1 MRVCCW
7 VALLLL
13 VLVIACQSDRGQ
25 SRVPLSTPPSTPSRS
40 DVGTTIPAATAAVMQ
55 RSSLPSAQPQ
65 VPDESTAVMS
75 TAGGMLSSTPVAEAT
90 EQPHRTEGVT
100 APAILASAH
109 TSFPAAPDR
118 DLVELARSLR
128 LKTKEPIERIVGPPT
143 GQLALGRIDEF
154 QLISLN
160 PVRAYSR
167 EFVLRHISPNAYWY
181 VQAGLSVTDEDIQR
195 AASAFE
201 NDVYPKTVGLWG
213 TEWKPGVDEDPRM
226 TILNGRLQ
234 GGAAGYF
241 SSADEYPREVH
252 PHSNQREMLYMNAE
266 YLRVGSS
273 LYLAVLTHELFHAV
287 AWAADPSE
295 DTWVSEGMAELNTI
309 LLGRYPGPPY
319 SEVPSPTPSLV
330 NWPLEPLSGA
340 NYAYSLLFFQYLS
353 ERVDMP
359 HDLIRLAEHQS
370 NGVVGVDA
378 YLRSLERGLTFRQMF
393 SDWLVANLLDESGS
407 NAYGY
412 DDIAVGVY
420 PLQALGQGGIRKAA
434 LQQYSAEYVELTR
447 PQEAHV
453 VRFQGVSE
461 TPLIGI
467 NVDENGC
474 WWSNSGDSISSTLTR
489 RVDLSQVESAL
500 LSYRIWY
507 DIEEGWDYGYVEVSS
522 DDESTWDVLP
532 ASGTTTYDPA
542 GNSYGPGYT
551 GSTGGWLTAEA
562 DLSPYT
568 GKEVDVRFHYVTD
581 DSVNGSG
588 ICVDDISVPELDLE
602 HSQGGGGWRGDG
614 FLATSNRVVQDYVV
628 QVVEIGNRPLVSMMA
643 LDKSNKGE
651 FYLNASSER
660 EGVVVV
666 IAAMAPK
673 TRESAGYTLTV
684 EAAPTS

>member
-7 VALLLL
+7 VTVLLLLLL
-13 VLVIACQSDRGQ
+13 VSCQSGGSQ
-25 SRVPLSTPPSTPSRS
+25 TPTPLSMPPSTSSSS
-40 DVGTTIPAATAAVMQ
+40 DMGTATSAATAAVTP

-65 VPDESTAVMS
+65 VSAESTAGMS
-75 TAGGMLSSTPVAEAT
+75 TADAMLRSTPVAGPT
-90 EQPHRTEGVT
+90 EQPHRTEGVA
-100 APAILASAH
+100 APAISPGVH

-118 DLVELARSLR
+118 DLVKLARSLR
-128 LKTKEPIERIVGPPT
+128 LKTKAPIERIVGPPE
-143 GQLALGRIDEF
+143 GQLALGRTDEF

-181 VQAGLSVTDEDIQR
+181 VQAGLSVPDEDLQR

-201 NDVYPKTVGLWG
+201 NEVYPKTVGLWG

-252 PHSNQREMLYMNAE
+252 PHSNQREMLYMNAD

-273 LYLAVLTHELFHAV
+273 RYLSVLTHELFHAV

-359 HDLIRLAEHQS
+359 HDLIRLAEHQA

-412 DDIAVGVY
+412 DDIDVGVF
-420 PLQALGQGGIRKAA
+420 PLHALGRGGTRRAA

-453 VRFQGVSE
+453 IRFQGVSE
-461 TPLIGI
+461 TPLLGT
-467 NVDENGC
+467 NVDGDGC

-489 RVDLSQVESAL
+489 RVDLSQLESAL

-532 ASGTTTYDPA
+532 ASGTSTYDPA

-562 DLSPYT
+562 DLSPYA

-588 ICVDDISVPELDLE
+588 ICVDDISIPELGLE
-602 HSQGGGGWRGDG
+602 QSQGGGGWRGDG
-614 FLATSNRVVQDYVV
+614 FLATSNRVVQDYIV
-628 QVVEIGNRPLVSMMA
+628 QVVEIGNQPTINMMA
-643 LDKSNKGE
+643 LDESNKGE
-651 FYLNASSER
+651 FHLGTSSER
-660 EGVVVV
+660 AGVVVV

-673 TRESAGYTLTV
+673 TRESAAYTLTV